1 MTTYARIM
9 RRAVLVLAVLVLAA
23 AAAQSAT
30 AQTILNWTGANGDWN
45 SGGNW
50 DSGFVPDASFDE
62 VGNISNGGT
71 ATLNTFVASPP
82 GQINLGAAAGQS
94 GSLIIASGGEMTV
107 PFTPGNTSNASVNV
121 GQAGTGHLTV
131 QPGGSLSA
139 RTLNLGGEAGS
150 TITLGAAAGAAT
162 TVNIEFGTNFNRQ
175 VRVIGPN
182 VDFSTLSLN
191 LQAQNQLTAQI
202 TAATHSPLKSLNPV
216 TLGGTLRVEFTGVTP
231 AVGNSWNLFDTTS
244 FTGAFATI
252 DASAAPALPFGQ
264 VYAFRAVE
272 NAGSVNGMFGQL
284 TVEQQLVLNVNR
296 GTGAMSINTGPAS
309 VSIDGYA
316 IKSAL
321 GGLRPANWTSL
332 QDQAVSDWRESPPG
346 GATTQIA
353 ELKPTGSTAITSA
366 TPRNLG
372 NVFQYPAATEF
383 GTELE
388 DIQFEYYAPDGSIKQ
403 GQVNYIGDKRYNNL
417 VLTVDPSTGAARMEN
432 QSNLSVNIDG
442 YQITSAAGSLLPA
455 DGSWNSLDD
464 QNAAGGDWRESN
476 PNANQLV
483 ELKPTASAL
492 LAGGTSFN
500 MGTLFKTA
508 AAGGT
513 ADLEFGYLFP
523 GDTAFRTGVVVY
535 RELGTSLPADFN
547 GDGAV
552 NAADLAVWRNAYG
565 TNANGD
571 ADGDGDTDGNDFLAW
586 QRSLGS
592 SGAAGAAGAVPEPA
606 AAALALLAACP
617 LLAARRGRG
626 T

>member
-1 MTTYARIM
+1 MTTFVRLT
-9 RRAVLVLAVLVLAA
+9 RLAVLVLAT
-23 AAAQSAT
+23 AAAQAAT
-30 AQTILNWTGANGDWN
+30 AQTIANWTAGNGPWN
-45 SGGNW
+45 TPTNWSTGNL
-50 DSGFVPDASFDE
+50 PDTTFDE
-62 VGNISNGGT
+62 QANISNGGT
-71 ATLNTFVASPP
+71 ATLNAVVAAQP
-82 GQINLGAAAGQS
+82 GQIVLGSATAET
-94 GSLIIASGGEMTV
+94 GSLVIGNGGEMTV
-107 PFTPGNTSNASVNV
+107 SVTPGNITNGAVNV

-139 RTLNLGGEAGS
+139 RTLTSGGGTGS
-150 TITLGAAAGAAT
+150 SITLGAAAGAAT
-162 TVNIEFGTNFNRQ
+162 TVNIEFGTTLNRQ
-175 VRVIGPN
+175 TRVIGPN
-182 VDFSTLSLN
+182 VNFSTLSLT
-191 LQAQNQLTAQI
+191 LQGQSQLTAQI
-202 TAATHSPLKSLNPV
+202 TGATHSPLKSANPV

-231 AVGNSWNLFDTTS
+231 AVGNTWNLFDSTS
-244 FTGAFATI
+244 FTGAFASI

-272 NAGSVNGMFGQL
+272 SAGSVNGSFGQL

-296 GTGAMSINTGPAS
+296 GTGAMSINNGPS
-309 VSIDGYA
+309 PVSIDGYA

-321 GGLRPANWTSL
+321 GALRPANWTSL

-353 ELKPTGSTAITSA
+353 ELKPTGSTAFTAA

-417 VLTVDPSTGAARMEN
+417 VLTVDPATGAARMEN

-442 YQITSAAGSLLPA
+442 YQITSASGSLLPA
-455 DGSWNSLDD
+455 NGSWNSLDD

-476 PNANQLV
+476 SNANQLV
-483 ELKPTASAL
+483 ELKPTTSAQIT
-492 LAGGTSFN
+492 GGTSFN

-508 AAGGT
+508 AAGGA
-513 ADLEFGYLFP
+513 ADLAFGYVFP

-535 RELGTSLPADFN
+535 RSLTTSLPADFN
-547 GDGAV
+547 DDGVV
-552 NAADLAVWRNAYG
+552 NGADLTVWRNAHG

-571 ADGDGDTDGNDFLAW
+571 ADGDGDSDGNDFLLW
-586 QRSLGS
+586 QRTLGS
-592 SGAAGAAGAVPEPA
+592 GGATGAAGAVPEPGA
-606 AAALALLAACP
+606 AVLALLGACP
-617 LLAARRGRG
+617 FLAALRRNYS